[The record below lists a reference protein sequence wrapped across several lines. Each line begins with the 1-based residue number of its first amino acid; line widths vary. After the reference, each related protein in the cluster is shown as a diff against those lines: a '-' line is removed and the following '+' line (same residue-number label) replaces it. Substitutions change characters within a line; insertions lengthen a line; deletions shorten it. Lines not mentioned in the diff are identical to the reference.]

1 MKKKHVLICTIA
13 ALLCFS
19 GTAWAAPANSQAELI
34 ASGSNA
40 QAPSVEVRT
49 EDEIREFY
57 DSHPFSF
64 SGSSKWDVTPS
75 LSSETAGKLSGDTVT
90 QALNALNF
98 IRFIAGIP
106 SDVSN
111 NEDYEAVAQAGTTL
125 LTGVGTLSHNPQKP
139 AGVSDEFY
147 ELAYEGTSSSNL
159 AMGYRNLS
167 QNIITGWMDDG
178 DAGNISRTGHRR
190 WCLDPNMKETGFGH
204 SGSYTAMYAFY
215 SADHRDEWAY
225 DYNYIPWPAQTMPVE
240 YFYGPWSISFSDKEY
255 RLSSSDPVTIT
266 MTSQKNWKHLH
277 AG

>member
-19 GTAWAAPANSQAELI
+19 GTAWAAPANSQSELI

-139 AGVSDEFY
+139 A
-147 ELAYEGTSSSNL
+147 
-159 AMGYRNLS
+159 
-167 QNIITGWMDDG
+167 
-178 DAGNISRTGHRR
+178 
-190 WCLDPNMKETGFGH
+190 
-204 SGSYTAMYAFY
+204 
-215 SADHRDEWAY
+215 
-225 DYNYIPWPAQTMPVE
+225 
-240 YFYGPWSISFSDKEY
+240 
-255 RLSSSDPVTIT
+255 
-266 MTSQKNWKHLH
+266 
-277 AG
+277 